1 MDRGIYRIEM
11 AERSGRDGRNG
22 GTTYR
27 VLNSTGV
34 EYVVELPS
42 GGTAGQVKAQ
52 LSQRMGIPAS
62 GMILL
67 FAGDELADNTSLES
81 AYVTTSVPL
90 NLDFR
95 TTSLVNTVQVSV
107 ELPSGRTVRIA
118 VPEDANEDALKRELE
133 AKAQVKFGTVR
144 LTLNQ
149 ESLGPNTR
157 AQDLGGEMLHAV
169 AQLDG
174 GSKE

>member
-1 MDRGIYRIEM
+1 M

-22 GTTYR
+22 GITYR
-27 VLNSTGV
+27 VVNSTGT

-42 GGTAGQVKAQ
+42 GGTSGQVKTQ

-67 FAGDELADNTSLES
+67 FAGDELPDNTSLET
-81 AYVTTSVPL
+81 AHVTASTPL
-90 NLDFR
+90 QLEFR
-95 TTSLVNTVQVSV
+95 QTTLMNSVQVSV
-107 ELPSGRTVRIA
+107 QLPSGRTVRVS
-118 VPEDANEDALKRELE
+118 VPEDANEEVLRRELQ
-133 AKAQVKFGTVR
+133 AKEAQVNFRTVR

-149 ESLGPNTR
+149 EPLGPNLR
-157 AQDLGGEMLHAV
+157 AQDLQGETLHAV